1 MQAVAVRAA
10 GFVIVPLA
18 AVAPSVKVLYVIT
31 MYISVCTIIFPI
43 LSLCF
48 ISHTDPIAMS
58 VRSTNVYEEQSL
70 GIFNEDDDQDEEQ
83 KFEASGPRLTVWSR
97 YLAMHA
103 RRQLA
108 FGMSKYFSH
117 DFEVYKI
124 PQICGG

>member
-1 MQAVAVRAA
+1 MQGVAVRAA

-18 AVAPSVKVLYVIT
+18 AVAPSVKVLYMIT
-31 MYISVCTIIFPI
+31 MYISVCTRYFPHFIFA
-43 LSLCF
+43 LCL

-70 GIFNEDDDQDEEQ
+70 GVFKEDDDQDEEQ
-83 KFEASGPRLTVWSR
+83 KFEPSGPRLTVWSR

-108 FGMSKYFSH
+108 FGMSKTSFA
-117 DFEVYKI
+117 
-124 PQICGG
+124 